1 MSTQDEDLTQQ
12 EREEKLRAAAER
24 KRKMNDAEK
33 WDPAP
38 GEVIQGEYIGK
49 RHTTGFGKKT
59 PVYYVDTW
67 NSGIVSVLG
76 RTMMVMEMDD
86 EDAEPGDLISITF
99 EGEQSAPDAE
109 DDFYSYTVVTA

>member
-1 MSTQDEDLTQQ
+1 MNTQDEDLTQQ

-99 EGEQSAPDAE
+99 EGEQSAADAE

>member
-1 MSTQDEDLTQQ
+1 MSTQDESMSQ
-12 EREEKLRAAAER
+12 EDRAAKLKAAANR
-24 KRKMNDAEK
+24 KAKMNDAEK

-38 GEVIQGEYIGK
+38 GEMIQGEYIGK

-67 NSGIVSVLG
+67 NSGVVSVLG
-76 RTMMVMEMDD
+76 RTVMVMEMDD

-99 EGEQSAPDAE
+99 EGEKSAPDAE
-109 DDFYSYTVVTA
+109 DDFYGYTVVTA